1 MAAFAGRGELQMTKQ
16 GTGWHP
22 QAFREMALERLRRCM
37 HIGRLCKELGIHPRT
52 LRKWRRQMEARR
64 EAEAATTA
72 LPGETLDEENRRL
85 KRALAEKVL
94 EVDFLQGALQHVE
107 ARRRQ
112 NTASGARA
120 STPRSG
126 E

>member
-1 MAAFAGRGELQMTKQ
+1 MGKRSAGWRPES
-16 GTGWHP
+16 
-22 QAFREMALERLRRCM
+22 FRAMALERLRTCM
-37 HIGRLCKELGIHPRT
+37 HIGRLCEELGVSPST
-52 LRKWRRQMEARR
+52 LRKWRKELEARH
-64 EAEAATTA
+64 EAAPVA
-72 LPGETLDEENRRL
+72 FQLPGETLEAENRRL

-94 EVDFLQGALQHVE
+94 EVDFLQGALQQVE

-112 NTASGARA
+112 NTESGARA

>member
-1 MAAFAGRGELQMTKQ
+1 MASVGVSGDGVGATSDVHAYGEVVQGAGREPEYAAQVA
-16 GTGWHP
+16 
-22 QAFREMALERLRRCM
+22 QAGLRRGM
-37 HIGRLCKELGIHPRT
+37 MGKPVT
-52 LRKWRRQMEARR
+52 VQ
-64 EAEAATTA
+64 
-72 LPGETLDEENRRL
+72 LPGETVEQENRRL

-94 EVDFLQGALQHVE
+94 EVDFLQGALQQVE

>member
-1 MAAFAGRGELQMTKQ
+1 MSAFAGNGELQMAKK
-16 GTGWHP
+16 GEGWRP
-22 QAFREMALERLRRCM
+22 QSFREMALERLRTCM
-37 HIGRLCKELGIHPRT
+37 HIGKLCEELGVSATT
-52 LRKWRRQMEARR
+52 LRKWRK
-64 EAEAATTA
+64 EAAARHDRQPVTSQ
-72 LPGETLDEENRRL
+72 PSGETVEQENRRL

-94 EVDFLQGALQHVE
+94 EVDFLQGALQQIE

-112 NTASGARA
+112 NTASGARV

>member
-1 MAAFAGRGELQMTKQ
+1 MSAFAGKGELQMAKK
-16 GTGWHP
+16 GLGWRP
-22 QAFREMALERLRRCM
+22 QAFRDMALERLQTCM
-37 HIGRLCKELGIHPRT
+37 HIGKLCEELGISPST
-52 LRKWRRQMEARR
+52 LRHWRRQQEAMHS
-64 EAEAATTA
+64 AWPAAIEFA
-72 LPGETLDEENRRL
+72 GETLEQENRRL
-85 KRALAEKVL
+85 KCALAEKVL
-94 EVDFLQGALQHVE
+94 EVDFLQGALQQVE

>member
-1 MAAFAGRGELQMTKQ
+1 MAV
-16 GTGWHP
+16 
-22 QAFREMALERLRRCM
+22 ERARTCM
-37 HIGRLCKELGIHPRT
+37 HMGRLCEELGVSRT
-52 LRKWRRQMEARR
+52 QLRRWRKEFAAQHEAS
-64 EAEAATTA
+64 AAPVQ
-72 LPGETLDEENRRL
+72 LPGETLEQENHRL

-94 EVDFLQGALQHVE
+94 EVDFLAGALQRIE

-120 STPRSG
+120 FTPRSG

>member
-1 MAAFAGRGELQMTKQ
+1 MAKRES
-16 GTGWHP
+16 GWRP
-22 QAFREMALERLRRCM
+22 ESFRAMAVERSRTCM
-37 HIGRLCKELGIHPRT
+37 HMGRLCEELGVSAST
-52 LRKWRRQMEARR
+52 LRKWRKELESRHESAPVTVQ
-64 EAEAATTA
+64 
-72 LPGETLDEENRRL
+72 LPGETLEAENRRL

-94 EVDFLQGALQHVE
+94 EVDFLQGALRNIE

-112 NTASGARA
+112 NTASGARV

>member
-1 MAAFAGRGELQMTKQ
+1 MAKRAAGWRPES
-16 GTGWHP
+16 
-22 QAFREMALERLRRCM
+22 FRAMAVERARSCM
-37 HIGRLCKELGIHPRT
+37 HIGRLCEELGVSRDT
-52 LRKWRRQMEARR
+52 LRKWRKQAAARHDR
-64 EAEAATTA
+64 PPVTVQ
-72 LPGETLDEENRRL
+72 LPGETVEQENRRL

-94 EVDFLQGALQHVE
+94 EVDFLQGALRNIE

-112 NTASGARA
+112 NTAIGARA

>member
-1 MAAFAGRGELQMTKQ
+1 
-16 GTGWHP
+16 
-22 QAFREMALERLRRCM
+22 M
-37 HIGRLCKELGIHPRT
+37 HIGRLCEELCVSRT
-52 LRKWRRQMEARR
+52 QLRRWRKDFAARR
-64 EAEAATTA
+64 EAEPATVQ
-72 LPGETLDEENRRL
+72 LPGETLQQENERL

-94 EVDFLQGALQHVE
+94 EVDFLQGALQQVE

>member
-1 MAAFAGRGELQMTKQ
+1 MAKKGV
-16 GTGWHP
+16 GWRP
-22 QAFREMALERLRRCM
+22 QAFREMALERLRTCM
-37 HIGRLCKELGIHPRT
+37 HIGKLCEKLGVSQST
-52 LRKWRRQMEARR
+52 LRSWRRQMEARH
-64 EAEAATTA
+64 EGEPAAVR
-72 LPGETLDEENRRL
+72 LPGETLEQENRRL

-94 EVDFLQGALQHVE
+94 EADFLQGALQHVE